1 MKQVQK
7 RYIYAGITGGF
18 SFLIIYGI
26 LNINII
32 ISLILTIAI
41 YLGSIFLYKE
51 KDIREFSPE
60 NIDNYYF
67 LASKCVNKANN
78 IENEE
83 IKSCVEKIAS
93 YTDEIILSLSQRPK
107 KVEQVFDFF
116 DYYLDITHK
125 ILIKYNII
133 MRNEV
138 KTDKDQEFLDNTKSF
153 LEKIVDCFARQL
165 TNMKEARMLDI
176 ESEIRMFEKTMGIK
190 KTDIEVGEQE

>member
-51 KDIREFSPE
+51 KDIRDFSPE

-67 LASKCVNKANN
+67 LASKCVNKASN
-78 IENEE
+78 IDNEE
-83 IKSCVEKIAS
+83 IKSCVEKIAT

-138 KTDKDQEFLDNTKSF
+138 KTDKDQEFLNNTKDF